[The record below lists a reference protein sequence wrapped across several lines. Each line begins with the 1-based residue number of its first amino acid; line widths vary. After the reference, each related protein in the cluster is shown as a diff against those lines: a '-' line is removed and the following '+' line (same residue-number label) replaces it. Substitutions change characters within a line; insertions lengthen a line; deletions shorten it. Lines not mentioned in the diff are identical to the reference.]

1 MASSLLP
8 SFEASTVRFIKK
20 LLILAVLL
28 VGGVWL
34 YGRSLPR
41 EHRASSAI
49 TLVAHQDTVFA
60 LIRNLGT
67 ANSWWSDLRGV
78 RRLTRARESWEQ
90 DMGASGKISLEVTAA
105 DPPRRMITTVL
116 NDQQQDFG
124 GTWTYDVRMFA
135 SVTEVQITEN
145 GWIESPF
152 FRVVAKLRGHHRTL
166 NSYLSSLGAHFG
178 ESVTPRR
185 IN

>member
-8 SFEASTVRFIKK
+8 FFEASTVGFIKK

-28 VGGVWL
+28 VGGSWL

-41 EHRASSAI
+41 EHRAVSAI

-60 LIRNLGT
+60 VIRSVGT
-67 ANSWWSDLRGV
+67 AHLWWSDVRSV
-78 RRLTRARESWEQ
+78 RRLIRTRESWELN
-90 DMGASGKISLEVTAA
+90 MGADGMLAIEVTAA
-105 DPPRRMITTVL
+105 DPPRRVITTIL
-116 NDQQQDFG
+116 NEQQHDFG
-124 GTWTYDVRMFA
+124 GTWTYDVRMSA
-135 SVTEVQITEN
+135 SVTEVEITEN

-152 FRVVAKLRGHHRTL
+152 FRVMAKVRGHNRSL

-185 IN
+185 VN